1 LPIAERKGH
10 QGRIMK
16 KKKFDLEL
24 GIEKFEDQLEENLED
39 MENKMKEKLK
49 SIKKKIKKFKPDS
62 VDNY

>member
-1 LPIAERKGH
+1 
-10 QGRIMK
+10 MK

-24 GIEKFEDQLEENLED
+24 GIEKFDDQLEENLED

-49 SIKKKIKKFKPDS
+49 SIKKKLKKLKPDS

>member
-1 LPIAERKGH
+1 
-10 QGRIMK
+10 MK

-24 GIEKFEDQLEENLED
+24 GIGKFEDQLEENLED

-49 SIKKKIKKFKPDS
+49 SIKKKLKKLKPDS